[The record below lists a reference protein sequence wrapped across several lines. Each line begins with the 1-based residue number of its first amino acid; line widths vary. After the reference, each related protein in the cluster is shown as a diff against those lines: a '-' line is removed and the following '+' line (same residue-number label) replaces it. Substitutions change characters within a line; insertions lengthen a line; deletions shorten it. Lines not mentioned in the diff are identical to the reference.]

1 MKLAIHT
8 YSCLYGTF
16 LYNCAQEHGQQ
27 MDVTLSVWSLL
38 SHNNQHILNFL
49 YEDMKQ
55 VLVPDCHIRCLQLWT
70 SLYCTSQSVNPKR
83 TEADQ
88 IVSVPSMSGPCYLSP
103 SSLPSSPVASTGC
116 PARLIRSRS
125 ETTLSREV
133 VDPCNGFPQPTA
145 PLCDEQL
152 PLYDLAI
159 APSSLSKGLFVEPYE
174 QPPAHNPPV
183 NGQLP
188 PSYSMT
194 VGTRYN
200 PNSDYHR
207 ILESAKSQRVDE
219 SSCNEQTLDFDGLD
233 LVMHPVQRRLCEI
246 ALQHRNEVARHVQET
261 KELQHQ
267 LTQLQ
272 HMLKIPA
279 NDQYDLLADRD
290 SDEIFVNETV
300 ESPGSFDDSHWEK
313 IHEKDTQAVLWV
325 PDHAAT
331 HCFGCNSQF
340 WLVKRRH
347 HCRSCGKL
355 FCYSCSNYYCPVPD
369 EQLYNP
375 VRVCSQCYDKLD
387 GYAYTAR
394 QQQQSTKLTA

>member
-1 MKLAIHT
+1 
-8 YSCLYGTF
+8 
-16 LYNCAQEHGQQ
+16 
-27 MDVTLSVWSLL
+27 
-38 SHNNQHILNFL
+38 
-49 YEDMKQ
+49 
-55 VLVPDCHIRCLQLWT
+55 
-70 SLYCTSQSVNPKR
+70 
-83 TEADQ
+83 
-88 IVSVPSMSGPCYLSP
+88 
-103 SSLPSSPVASTGC
+103 
-116 PARLIRSRS
+116 
-125 ETTLSREV
+125 LSREV

-290 SDEIFVNETV
+290 SDEVLTKPCFNEPV
-300 ESPGSFDDSHWEK
+300 MYIYLCLP
-313 IHEKDTQAVLWV
+313 
-325 PDHAAT
+325 PDL
-331 HCFGCNSQF
+331 CQ
-340 WLVKRRH
+340 
-347 HCRSCGKL
+347 
-355 FCYSCSNYYCPVPD
+355 
-369 EQLYNP
+369 
-375 VRVCSQCYDKLD
+375 
-387 GYAYTAR
+387 
-394 QQQQSTKLTA
+394 